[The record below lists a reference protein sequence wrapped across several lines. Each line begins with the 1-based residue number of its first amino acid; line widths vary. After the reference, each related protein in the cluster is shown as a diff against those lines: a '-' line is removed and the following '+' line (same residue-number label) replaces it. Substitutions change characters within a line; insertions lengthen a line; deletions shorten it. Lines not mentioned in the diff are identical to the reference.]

1 MKEIMLDENGNV
13 IDYLAVRNDE
23 IKEKL
28 QPALDMF
35 LEENKKTNKMGFKK
49 FGYRLS
55 LQIDN
60 ALRAYGLMTAD
71 EVASLDYDK
80 IEDNWNKFR
89 DLIAYY
95 NLYFEIV
102 ANKQLFCAF
111 LRINNRIYSQLE
123 KHQDDDI
130 RSLMISIND
139 SFVGLGFTASE
150 SGNAD
155 SKATKIRLGAKDVG
169 HSVVSASEE
178 LAVQAATGKT
188 PLELEREM
196 AQILGLDGKN
206 VKAIRGK
213 K

>member
-1 MKEIMLDENGNV
+1 MKEIFTDENGNL
-13 IDYLAVRNDE
+13 IDYLAVRNEE

-35 LEENKKTNKMGFKK
+35 LAENAKSNKMGFKK

-55 LQIDN
+55 TQLDN
-60 ALRAYGLMTAD
+60 VLRSYGLMSAD
-71 EVASLDYDK
+71 EVANIDYET
-80 IEDNWNKFR
+80 IEDYWNKFR

-102 ANKQLFCAF
+102 ANKQLLQGFM
-111 LRINNRIYSQLE
+111 RINNRIYSQLE
-123 KHQDDDI
+123 KHQDEDI

-139 SFVGLGFTASE
+139 SFVGLGFIASE

-155 SKATKIRLGAKDVG
+155 SKATKTRLGAKDVG

-178 LAVQAATGKT
+178 LAVQAVTGKT

-196 AQILGLDGKN
+196 AQILGTD
-206 VKAIRGK
+206 IK
-213 K
+213 KLK

>member
-1 MKEIMLDENGNV
+1 MKEIVLDKDGNP
-13 IDYLAVRNDE
+13 IDYLAVRNEE
-23 IKEKL
+23 IKERL
-28 QPALDMF
+28 QSALDMF
-35 LEENKKTNKMGFKK
+35 LLENKTMNKAGFKK
-49 FGYRLS
+49 FGYRLAT
-55 LQIDN
+55 QIDN
-60 ALRAYGLMTAD
+60 VLRSYGLMSAD
-71 EVASLDYDK
+71 EVANIDYET

-89 DLIAYY
+89 DLIAHY

-111 LRINNRIYSQLE
+111 ARINNRIYSQLE

-155 SKATKIRLGAKDVG
+155 SKATKARLGAKDVG

-178 LAVQAATGKT
+178 LAVQAITGKT
-188 PLELEREM
+188 PQELENEM
-196 AQILGLDGKN
+196 NRILGNEIKFI
-206 VKAIRGK
+206 K
-213 K
+213 

>member
-1 MKEIMLDENGNV
+1 MKEIVLDKDGNP
-13 IDYLAVRNDE
+13 IDYLAVRNEE
-23 IKEKL
+23 IKERL
-28 QPALDMF
+28 QSALDMF
-35 LEENKKTNKMGFKK
+35 LAENKSANKMGFKK
-49 FGYRLS
+49 FGYRLAM
-55 LQIDN
+55 QIDN
-60 ALRAYGLMTAD
+60 VLRSYGLMTAD
-71 EVASLDYDK
+71 EVAKLDYET

-111 LRINNRIYSQLE
+111 ARINNRIYSQLE

-155 SKATKIRLGAKDVG
+155 SKATKARLGAKDVG

-178 LAVQAATGKT
+178 LAIQAVSGKT
-188 PLELEREM
+188 PQELENEM
-196 AQILGLDGKN
+196 NRILGNEIKFI
-206 VKAIRGK
+206 K
-213 K
+213 

>member
-1 MKEIMLDENGNV
+1 MKEIILDENGTP
-13 IDYLAVRNDE
+13 IDYLAVRNEE
-23 IKEKL
+23 IQEKVK
-28 QPALDMF
+28 PALDMF
-35 LEENKKTNKMGFKK
+35 LLENKNANKMGFKK
-49 FGYRLS
+49 FGYRLA

-60 ALRAYGLMTAD
+60 VLRSYGLMSAD
-71 EVASLDYDK
+71 EVANLDYET

-111 LRINNRIYSQLE
+111 ARINNRIYSQLE

-178 LAVQAATGKT
+178 LAAQAVTGKT
-188 PLELEREM
+188 PQELEREM
-196 AQILGLDGKN
+196 NRILGADIKFI
-206 VKAIRGK
+206 K
-213 K
+213 

>member
-1 MKEIMLDENGNV
+1 MKEIVLDTDGNP
-13 IDYLAVRNDE
+13 IDYLAVRNEE
-23 IKEKL
+23 IKERL
-28 QPALDMF
+28 QGALDMF
-35 LEENKKTNKMGFKK
+35 LAENKSANKMGFKK
-49 FGYRLS
+49 FGYRLAM
-55 LQIDN
+55 QIDN
-60 ALRAYGLMTAD
+60 VLRSYGLMTAD
-71 EVASLDYDK
+71 EVAKLDYEK

-111 LRINNRIYSQLE
+111 ARINNRIYSQLE

-155 SKATKIRLGAKDVG
+155 SKATKARLGAKDVG

-178 LAVQAATGKT
+178 LAIQAVSGKT
-188 PLELEREM
+188 PQELENEM
-196 AQILGLDGKN
+196 NRILGNEIKFI
-206 VKAIRGK
+206 K
-213 K
+213 

>member
-1 MKEIMLDENGNV
+1 MKEIVLDKDGNP
-13 IDYLAVRNDE
+13 IDYLAVRNEE
-23 IKEKL
+23 IKERL
-28 QPALDMF
+28 QSALDIF
-35 LEENKKTNKMGFKK
+35 LAENKSANKMGFKK
-49 FGYRLS
+49 FGYRLAM
-55 LQIDN
+55 QIDN
-60 ALRAYGLMTAD
+60 VLRSYGLMTAD
-71 EVASLDYDK
+71 EVAKLDYET

-111 LRINNRIYSQLE
+111 ARINNRIYSQLE

-155 SKATKIRLGAKDVG
+155 SKATKARLGAKDVG

-178 LAVQAATGKT
+178 LAIQAVSGKT
-188 PLELEREM
+188 PQELENEM
-196 AQILGLDGKN
+196 NRILGNEIKF
-206 VKAIRGK
+206 IR
-213 K
+213 

>member
-1 MKEIMLDENGNV
+1 MFVHL
-13 IDYLAVRNDE
+13 IDYLAVRNEE

-35 LEENKKTNKMGFKK
+35 LAENAKSNKMGFKK
-49 FGYRLS
+49 FGYRLTT
-55 LQIDN
+55 QIDN
-60 ALRAYGLMTAD
+60 VLRSYGLMSAD
-71 EVASLDYDK
+71 EVANLDYET
-80 IEDNWNKFR
+80 IEDYWNKFR

-111 LRINNRIYSQLE
+111 ARINNRIYTQLE
-123 KHQDDDI
+123 KHQDEDI

-139 SFVGLGFTASE
+139 SFVGLGFIASE

-155 SKATKIRLGAKDVG
+155 SKATKNRLSAANVG

-178 LAVQAATGKT
+178 LAVQAVTGKT

-196 AQILGLDGKN
+196 AQILGMD
-206 VKAIRGK
+206 IK
-213 K
+213 KLK

>member
-1 MKEIMLDENGNV
+1 MKEIIMDENGNE
-13 IDYLAVRNDE
+13 IDYLEARNEE
-23 IKEKL
+23 IKERLKF
-28 QPALDMF
+28 ALDMF
-35 LEENKKTNKMGFKK
+35 LAENAKSNKMGFKK
-49 FGYRLS
+49 FGYRLTT
-55 LQIDN
+55 QIDN
-60 ALRAYGLMTAD
+60 CLRSYGLMSAD
-71 EVASLDYDK
+71 EVANLDYET
-80 IEDNWNKFR
+80 IEDYWNKFR

-111 LRINNRIYSQLE
+111 MRINNRIYSQLE

-139 SFVGLGFTASE
+139 SFIGLGFVASE

-155 SKATKIRLGAKDVG
+155 SKATKTRLGAKDVG

-178 LAVQAATGKT
+178 LAVQAVTGKT

-196 AQILGLDGKN
+196 AQILGMD
-206 VKAIRGK
+206 IK
-213 K
+213 KLK

>member
-1 MKEIMLDENGNV
+1 MKEIILDENGNP
-13 IDYLAVRNDE
+13 IDYLAVRNEE
-23 IKEKL
+23 IKERI
-28 QPALDMF
+28 QPSLDIFIM
-35 LEENKKTNKMGFKK
+35 ENKTSNKMGFKK
-49 FGYRLS
+49 FGYRLAM
-55 LQIDN
+55 QIDN
-60 ALRAYGLMTAD
+60 VLRSYGLMTAD
-71 EVASLDYDK
+71 EVANLDYET

-111 LRINNRIYSQLE
+111 ARINNRIYSQLE

-155 SKATKIRLGAKDVG
+155 SKATKARLGAKDVG

-178 LAVQAATGKT
+178 LAVQAIAGKT
-188 PLELEREM
+188 PQELENEM
-196 AQILGLDGKN
+196 NRILGNEIKF
-206 VKAIRGK
+206 IR
-213 K
+213 

>member
-1 MKEIMLDENGNV
+1 MKEIVLDKDGNP
-13 IDYLAVRNDE
+13 IDCLAVRNEE
-23 IKEKL
+23 IKERL
-28 QPALDMF
+28 QGALDIF
-35 LEENKKTNKMGFKK
+35 LAENKSANKMGFKK
-49 FGYRLS
+49 FGYRLAM
-55 LQIDN
+55 QIDN
-60 ALRAYGLMTAD
+60 VLRSYGLMTAD
-71 EVASLDYDK
+71 EVAKLDYET

-111 LRINNRIYSQLE
+111 ARINNRIYSQLE

-155 SKATKIRLGAKDVG
+155 SKATKARLGAKDVG

-178 LAVQAATGKT
+178 LAIQAVSGKT
-188 PLELEREM
+188 PQELENEM
-196 AQILGLDGKN
+196 NRILGNEIKFI
-206 VKAIRGK
+206 K
-213 K
+213 

>member
-1 MKEIMLDENGNV
+1 MKEIVLDKDGNP
-13 IDYLAVRNDE
+13 IDYLAVRNEE
-23 IKEKL
+23 IKERL
-28 QPALDMF
+28 QSALDIF
-35 LEENKKTNKMGFKK
+35 LAENKSANKMGFKK
-49 FGYRLS
+49 FGYRLAM
-55 LQIDN
+55 QIDN
-60 ALRAYGLMTAD
+60 VLRSYGLMTAD
-71 EVASLDYDK
+71 EVAKLDYEK

-111 LRINNRIYSQLE
+111 ARINNRIYSQLE

-155 SKATKIRLGAKDVG
+155 SKATKARLGAKDVG

-178 LAVQAATGKT
+178 LAIQAVSGKT
-188 PLELEREM
+188 PQELENEM
-196 AQILGLDGKN
+196 NRILGNEIKFI
-206 VKAIRGK
+206 K
-213 K
+213 